1 LNPRWKKIFGEAGMY
16 KNKYILIL
24 LVLWGIEGCKTA
36 DIPDPYNF
44 RQNGLQSNPFGCW
57 MEATVS
63 PSELSSE
70 ITSYSGEL
78 LHINSDSAYL
88 LISDGVIKSINN
100 VSILSSKLYT
110 HQNQSV
116 NYILTNGLFI
126 VPNILGALAYIEY
139 AGGFLFLGI
148 PVTVAGIIHSVIEG
162 SSNHEILIYPKK
174 NSLDDLKSFARYPAG
189 LPENANLNQLYL
201 KKSKNSMQVVYKK

>member
-1 LNPRWKKIFGEAGMY
+1 MNHQWKKVFGEAGMY

-24 LVLWGIEGCKTA
+24 LVFWSIEGCKTT

-44 RQNGLQSNPFGCW
+44 RRNELQSNPFGCW

-78 LHINSDSAYL
+78 LHINSDSTYL
-88 LISDGVIKSINN
+88 LISDRVIKSINN
-100 VSILSSKLYT
+100 ESILSSKLYT
-110 HQNQSV
+110 HQNQSG

-126 VPNILGALAYIEY
+126 IPNIIGALTYTEY
-139 AGGFLFLGI
+139 AGGFLLLGI

-162 SSNHEILIYPKK
+162 SSNHQILIYPKK
-174 NSLDDLKSFARYPAG
+174 NSMDDLRSFARYPAG

-201 KKSKNSMQVVYKK
+201 KKR